1 MRTQNFGVTFC
12 GGSTGQWRI
21 RSQIAVT
28 GQALP
33 DAEFLS
39 VSEQASQQSV
49 WTLTGFA
56 SNLRYTGALDREALK
71 DRSEGLGR
79 PAARHAALIPIRKSD
94 AWWAMAQDERLAVF
108 GRARHTPIGM
118 DYLPAIARKLYHS
131 RDLAEPFD
139 FLTWFEFAAEDEP
152 AFDHM
157 LERLRNSEEWQY
169 VTHEVDIRLSRHE
182 I

>member
-1 MRTQNFGVTFC
+1 MRTQNIGMAFC
-12 GGSTGQWRI
+12 GGATGQWRI
-21 RSQIAVT
+21 RSQTAVT

-33 DAEFLS
+33 NAEFLS
-39 VSEQASQQSV
+39 VSESAPQPSV
-49 WTLTGFA
+49 WTLSGFA
-56 SNLRYTGALDREALK
+56 SNLRYTDARDRDVLK

-94 AWWAMAQDERLAVF
+94 EWWAMAQDERTAVF
-108 GRARHTPIGM
+108 VRAQHTPIGM
-118 DYLPAIARKLYHS
+118 DYLPAVARKLYHS

-157 LERLRNSEEWQY
+157 LERLRTSEEWQF
-169 VTHEVDIRLSRHE
+169 VIREVDIRLSRHE